1 MGFQAMSHRRDG
13 NAAFLGCSGYVSLSG
28 IIWTAGDCRI
38 AKYQNV
44 KKKNISVKSSTGKDL
59 RCAAHWANNCVK
71 YSQ

>member
-28 IIWTAGDCRI
+28 IIRTLEI
-38 AKYQNV
+38 AALPSHQHV
-44 KKKNISVKSSTGKDL
+44 KKENTSVKFSTRMGL